1 MVKEGL
7 RWRVGNGECIWVWED
22 KWLPLSSTFKVVSP
36 NSFLHA
42 DIHVSELIDPT
53 SANWKST
60 VIDALFLPHEA
71 EIIKS
76 SPLSVKL
83 PEDKQIWAMSF
94 NVQFSVHSA
103 YSLAMSLSRVVNKGD
118 TSDTS

>member
-42 DIHVSELIDPT
+42 DTHVSELIDPT
-53 SANWKST
+53 SAS
-60 VIDALFLPHEA
+60 
-71 EIIKS
+71 
-76 SPLSVKL
+76 
-83 PEDKQIWAMSF
+83 
-94 NVQFSVHSA
+94 
-103 YSLAMSLSRVVNKGD
+103 
-118 TSDTS
+118 